1 MPPTMDAFLTA
12 DGLIALAT
20 LAALEIVL
28 GVDNVVFIAILTGRL
43 PVRQRE
49 SARRLGLTLA
59 LGIRIGLLFT
69 ISWMMGLTRPLL
81 AVLGHAFTGRD
92 LILIGGGL
100 FLVGKA
106 TWEIYDK
113 LEVEH
118 VERAGA
124 GRAQFVAVLA
134 QILLLDIVFSLDSV
148 ITAVGMA
155 NRLEVMVA
163 AMVIA
168 MLVMLAS
175 MGAVAGFVERHP
187 SVKILALSFLLLNDA
202 VLVQYARFMQGAVR
216 GDFGESLRY
225 RRDALGLVLERLP
238 ATLLLAGTAMLLTLT
253 VAVPLGVVSAV
264 RRDRAVDHAGTVLT
278 VLGQAIPGFWLGL
291 MMIYVFAVQLRWLP
305 TGGMGGLAHLVMP
318 SIVLAAFYAARVA
331 RLTRSAVLDALGGDY
346 VLTARA

>member
-124 GRAQFVAVLA
+124 GHAQFVAVLA

-187 SVKILALSFLLLNDA
+187 SVKILALSFLLLIGA
-202 VLVQYARFMQGAVR
+202 VLVADGMGQHVSKAYIYVAMAFSLFV
-216 GDFGESLRY
+216 ELLNLRY
-225 RRDALGLVLERLP
+225 RKRRQPVKLRRRYER
-238 ATLLLAGTAMLLTLT
+238 G
-253 VAVPLGVVSAV
+253 
-264 RRDRAVDHAGTVLT
+264 
-278 VLGQAIPGFWLGL
+278 
-291 MMIYVFAVQLRWLP
+291 
-305 TGGMGGLAHLVMP
+305 
-318 SIVLAAFYAARVA
+318 
-331 RLTRSAVLDALGGDY
+331 
-346 VLTARA
+346 